1 MYEKRQTSKNSE
13 NERVSMR
20 CYVPYSTNLKHWN
33 EINIENQYIM
43 VQKGQQTCL
52 DCMFCFPKV
61 RHVIILQRIVSFK
74 IRLIHVYMH
83 S

>member
-1 MYEKRQTSKNSE
+1 
-13 NERVSMR
+13 
-20 CYVPYSTNLKHWN
+20 
-33 EINIENQYIM
+33 
-43 VQKGQQTCL
+43 
-52 DCMFCFPKV
+52 MFCFPKV

>member
-33 EINIENQYIM
+33 EINIESQYIM
-43 VQKGQQTCL
+43 IHKGQWTCL
-52 DCMFCFPKV
+52 DCMFCFPNAG
-61 RHVIILQRIVSFK
+61 HVIILERIVSFK
-74 IRLIHVYMH
+74 IRLIQVHMYA
-83 S
+83 

>member
-43 VQKGQQTCL
+43 VQKGQ
-52 DCMFCFPKV
+52 
-61 RHVIILQRIVSFK
+61 
-74 IRLIHVYMH
+74 
-83 S
+83 